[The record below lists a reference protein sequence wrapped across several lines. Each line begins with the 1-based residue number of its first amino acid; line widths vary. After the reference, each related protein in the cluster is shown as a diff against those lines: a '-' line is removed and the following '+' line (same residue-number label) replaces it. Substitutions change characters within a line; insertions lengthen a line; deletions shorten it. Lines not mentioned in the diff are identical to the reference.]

1 MTSETSKVLI
11 KNGEIIKTLYDNF
24 KAVNIPA
31 VLEQMDPEMS
41 WTEAEGYIYGGTYV
55 GADAILENV
64 FKKLASEWEEF
75 KAEPEKIVDGR
86 DTVVAIGRYSGKYLK
101 TGKSHDVAVRPCLDL
116 QQWQDH
122 EFRAAHGHLGHRETI
137 RFDSIIG
144 WRSKQ

>member
-64 FKKLASEWEEF
+64 FKKLAVEWEGF

-101 TGKSHDVAVRPCLDL
+101 TGKSIDVP
-116 QQWQDH
+116 
-122 EFRAAHGHLGHRETI
+122 FAHVWTFNKGRITSFVQHTDTLVIARQLGLI
-137 RFDSIIG
+137 
-144 WRSKQ
+144 Q

>member
-64 FKKLASEWEEF
+64 FKKLAVEWEGF

-101 TGKSHDVAVRPCLDL
+101 TGKSIDVP
-116 QQWQDH
+116 
-122 EFRAAHGHLGHRETI
+122 FAHVWTFNKGRITSFVQHTDTLVVARQLGLI
-137 RFDSIIG
+137 
-144 WRSKQ
+144 Q

>member
-1 MTSETSKVLI
+1 MTTETSKVLI

-64 FKKLASEWEEF
+64 FKKLSVEWEDF
-75 KAEPEKIVDGR
+75 RAEPEKIVDGR

-101 TGKSHDVAVRPCLDL
+101 TGKSINVPFAHVWTFNKGRITSFVQHTDTLVVAR
-116 QQWQDH
+116 Q
-122 EFRAAHGHLGHRETI
+122 LGLI
-137 RFDSIIG
+137 
-144 WRSKQ
+144 Q

>member
-64 FKKLASEWEEF
+64 FKKLSVEWEDF
-75 KAEPEKIVDGR
+75 RAEPEKIVDGR

-101 TGKSHDVAVRPCLDL
+101 TGKSINVPFAHVWTFNKGRITSFVQHTDTLVVAR
-116 QQWQDH
+116 Q
-122 EFRAAHGHLGHRETI
+122 LGLI
-137 RFDSIIG
+137 
-144 WRSKQ
+144 Q

>member
-1 MTSETSKVLI
+1 MTTETSKVLI

-64 FKKLASEWEEF
+64 FKKLATEWEGF
-75 KAEPEKIVDGR
+75 TAAPEKIVDGR

-101 TGKSHDVAVRPCLDL
+101 TGKSVDVP
-116 QQWQDH
+116 
-122 EFRAAHGHLGHRETI
+122 FAHVWTFNKGRITSFVQHTDTLVIARQLGLI
-137 RFDSIIG
+137 
-144 WRSKQ
+144 Q

>member
-64 FKKLASEWEEF
+64 FKKLATEWEGF
-75 KAEPEKIVDGR
+75 MATPDKIVDGR

-101 TGKSHDVAVRPCLDL
+101 TGKTVDVP
-116 QQWQDH
+116 
-122 EFRAAHGHLGHRETI
+122 FAHVWTFNKGRITSFVQHTDTLVVARQLGLI
-137 RFDSIIG
+137 
-144 WRSKQ
+144 Q